1 MCFQI
6 VSESELADG
15 SHRET
20 CSVEKRSE
28 LYAVD
33 IVPWATCPKCGR
45 HLARWSWD
53 KSRPRFKCYV
63 GACAAAESGDAKQV
77 IVS

>member
-1 MCFQI
+1 MCFRL
-6 VSESELADG
+6 VSDHEFFDG

-33 IVPWATCPKCGR
+33 IVPATACPKGAHMCDVR
-45 HLARWSWD
+45 SW
-53 KSRPRFKCYV
+53 
-63 GACAAAESGDAKQV
+63 
-77 IVS
+77 